1 VFEPPP
7 PPPAPSPP
15 AATEANARAV
25 AKARAAARA
34 NAVAKAKARERAKA
48 NARQAALRA
57 QKARTRRNAERFG
70 AGLAPP
76 ASTAEPNSRRGLSA
90 AANADETD
98 LLTSPL
104 AYAVIAAAI
113 LLALG
118 SMLLASLPV
127 DALERLLAVEA
138 HYRSELLAS
147 FVDHHRLDIALA
159 GVATLLVAAVAALPM
174 VMS

>member
-7 PPPAPSPP
+7 PAATSPP

-25 AKARAAARA
+25 AKARAAAKA
-34 NAVAKAKARERAKA
+34 NAVAKAKARARARA

-57 QKARTRRNAERFG
+57 QARARKNEERSG
-70 AGLAPP
+70 SGLAPP

-90 AANADETD
+90 AANRDEADV
-98 LLTSPL
+98 LTSPL
-104 AYAVIAAAI
+104 IYVVIAAAI

-118 SMLLASLPV
+118 SMLVASLPV
-127 DALERLLAVEA
+127 DALERVLAVEA
-138 HYRSELLAS
+138 HYRSELVAS
-147 FVDHHRLDIALA
+147 FVDRHRLDIALA
-159 GVATLLVAAVAALPM
+159 GVATLLVAAVVALPM

>member
-1 VFEPPP
+1 MFEPPP
-7 PPPAPSPP
+7 PPATSPP

-34 NAVAKAKARERAKA
+34 NAVAKAKARARAKA

-57 QKARTRRNAERFG
+57 QARARKNKEHSG

-76 ASTAEPNSRRGLSA
+76 NGERQLSG
-90 AANADETD
+90 AANRDEAD

-104 AYAVIAAAI
+104 VYVVIAAAI

-118 SMLLASLPV
+118 SMLLALLPV
-127 DALERLLAVEA
+127 DALERVLAVEA
-138 HYRSELLAS
+138 HYRSELVAS
-147 FVDHHRLDIALA
+147 FVDSHRLDIALA
-159 GVATLLVAAVAALPM
+159 GVATLLVAAVVALPM

>member
-7 PPPAPSPP
+7 PPATSPP

-34 NAVAKAKARERAKA
+34 NAVAKAKARARAKA

-57 QKARTRRNAERFG
+57 QARARKNKEHSG

-76 ASTAEPNSRRGLSA
+76 NGERRLSG
-90 AANADETD
+90 AANRDEAD

-104 AYAVIAAAI
+104 VYVVIAAAI

-118 SMLLASLPV
+118 SMLLALLPV
-127 DALERLLAVEA
+127 DALERVLAVEA
-138 HYRSELLAS
+138 HYRSELVAN
-147 FVDHHRLDIALA
+147 FVDRHRLDIALA
-159 GVATLLVAAVAALPM
+159 GVATLLVAAVVALPM